1 MFQPK
6 YYSITQCLAE
16 GNKAIYT
23 HVINSNI
30 AFIQVRN
37 NSNELIILDCYAHL
51 EYISECLKEDCY
63 LMKLEVY
70 KLAEKVLTKTHQ
82 GF

>member
-6 YYSITQCLAE
+6 YHSITQCLIE
-16 GNKAIYT
+16 GNRVIYT
-23 HVINSNI
+23 YIINSNI

-37 NSNELIILDCYAHL
+37 DSDELIILDHYAHL

-63 LMKLEVY
+63 LMKLETY
-70 KLAEKVLTKTHQ
+70 RLIEKVLTKIH
-82 GF
+82 